1 MNQAEAEAHLPDQ
14 VLPEVDGPILPN
26 YDLVDLQ
33 DLQPGSFYYMG
44 GKGGVMFGLQRANF
58 LAEYEGMQGDN
69 YVFTLY
75 KYRDKDPQG
84 PWINAIDQYVDF
96 PIEHFQNRHIR
107 LYTYNPGVNQENM
120 NINGGIN
127 GGARSYY
134 VRQANTR
141 GNYIKRFKP
150 KRRKGTRKAN
160 KKRSKKTRRNL
171 PAKGF

>member
-1 MNQAEAEAHLPDQ
+1 MNQAEAEAHLPAQ

-44 GKGGVMFGLQRANF
+44 GKGFAAVTMYDCLV
-58 LAEYEGMQGDN
+58 EYEGTQENN
-69 YVFTLY
+69 YVFTFY
-75 KYRDKDPQG
+75 KVRSKDPLG
-84 PWINAIDQYVDF
+84 PWVNDMGQGWEY

-107 LYTYNPGVNQENM
+107 LYTYNPGINLENM
-120 NINGGIN
+120 NINEAIN

-141 GNYIKRFKP
+141 GKYIKRFKP
-150 KRRKGTRKAN
+150 KRRNSCTRKAN

-171 PAKGF
+171 AAKGF